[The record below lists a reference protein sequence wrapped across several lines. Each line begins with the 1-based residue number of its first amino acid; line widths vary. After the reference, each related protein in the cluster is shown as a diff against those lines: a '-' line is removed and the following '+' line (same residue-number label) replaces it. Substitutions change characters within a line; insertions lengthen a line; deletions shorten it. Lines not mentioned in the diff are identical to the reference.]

1 MFHCISVPKHDS
13 EQSGEE
19 ETGVEKLS
27 KSVRAQGKE
36 I

>member
-1 MFHCISVPKHDS
+1 MFHRISVPKHDS
-13 EQSGEE
+13 ERSGEE